1 MTERIPLYDTSQ
13 PDDLERLGRDLERAY
28 DIAARAI
35 PAPVAAGDD
44 EDEDFEGE
52 VTAAADIAIPDFND
66 LIGIDPSVRRQ
77 IEAALRAGKRHLMLY
92 GPPGTGKTEI
102 ARRLGGLLARRWKLI
117 TGSADWSSQ
126 DIIGGYQPIG
136 DGKIGFV
143 PGVLLQNF
151 DRPLIIDELNR
162 CDIDKVIGPLFTVL
176 SGQASTLP
184 YRAEVADL
192 ESEQFVIL
200 PHPKPGAP
208 PHEYAPG
215 PAWRLIATIN
225 SIDKA
230 SLYQM
235 SYALARRFG
244 WIYVDA
250 PQDLDGFVVEF
261 ARRNAMLLIDPPAET
276 PTPLGAL
283 WRAVNDV
290 RVVGPAPIIDLM
302 RTAAILSPGIDFT
315 VAPTP
320 AERTSYLDGIDLYL
334 IPMLDGILSH
344 EANAIA
350 EAATVALG
358 LAAEEAATL
367 KRRLAA
373 LAI

>member
-35 PAPVAAGDD
+35 PRPVAAGDD

-176 SGQASTLP
+176 SGQA
-184 YRAEVADL
+184 RHAMAE
-192 ESEQFVIL
+192 Q
-200 PHPKPGAP
+200 
-208 PHEYAPG
+208 
-215 PAWRLIATIN
+215 
-225 SIDKA
+225 
-230 SLYQM
+230 
-235 SYALARRFG
+235 
-244 WIYVDA
+244 
-250 PQDLDGFVVEF
+250 
-261 ARRNAMLLIDPPAET
+261 
-276 PTPLGAL
+276 
-283 WRAVNDV
+283 
-290 RVVGPAPIIDLM
+290 
-302 RTAAILSPGIDFT
+302 
-315 VAPTP
+315 
-320 AERTSYLDGIDLYL
+320 
-334 IPMLDGILSH
+334 
-344 EANAIA
+344 
-350 EAATVALG
+350 
-358 LAAEEAATL
+358 
-367 KRRLAA
+367 KR
-373 LAI
+373 I